1 MKNEEVGVAALP
13 GGGYAGR
20 FRAMA
25 SPCEVLIDGAAAADV
40 DRLARIAA
48 AEVRRIESHWSRY
61 RDDNIV
67 HTINTAGGKAVT
79 VDDET
84 ARFLDYAQHLYE
96 LSDGLFDVTS
106 GVLRRI
112 WRFDGSNRV
121 PDEDQI
127 AAVLPLVGWRHVRWD
142 KPVLRMAPGMEID
155 FGGIGK
161 EYAVD
166 RALALVRAQTT
177 LPTLVNCGGDLAVS
191 GPRSGNRPWQVGIEI
206 PGRAQ
211 TPIVPLQSGAIASS
225 GDAHRFLVKDGIRY
239 PHVLDPRTGRAVTGG
254 PRTVTVRAAT
264 CTEAGVLSTL
274 ALLHGADAEDYLR
287 VCGADAAVWW

>member
-1 MKNEEVGVAALP
+1 MKNEDVSVADLP

-25 SPCEVLIDGAAAADV
+25 SPCEVLVDGASAETIGE
-40 DRLARIAA
+40 LAHLAA

-67 HTINTAGGKAVT
+67 HAINTAGGRPVK

-84 ARFLDYAQHLYE
+84 ARFLDYAQQLHA
-96 LSDGLFDVTS
+96 LSEGLFDVTS
-106 GVLRRI
+106 GVLRRV
-112 WRFDGSNRV
+112 WRFDGSDRV
-121 PDEDQI
+121 PDERQI
-127 AAVLPLVGWRHVRWD
+127 AAVLPLVGWQHVRWTA
-142 KPVLRMAPGMEID
+142 PWLRMPAGMEID

-166 RALALVRAQTT
+166 RALTLIAVQTQ
-177 LPTLVNCGGDLAVS
+177 LPVLVNCGGDLAVN
-191 GPRSGNRPWQVGIEI
+191 GPRRNGSAWQVGIEI
-206 PGRAQ
+206 PGRER
-211 TPIVPLQSGAIASS
+211 TPVVPLGRGAIASS
-225 GDAHRFLVKDGIRY
+225 GDAHRFLLKDGIRY

-274 ALLHGADAEDYLR
+274 AMLHGAQAEDYLR
-287 VCGADAAVWW
+287 ACGADAAVWW

>member
-1 MKNEEVGVAALP
+1 MKTEDISVSELP

-25 SPCEVLIDGAAAADV
+25 SPCEVLVDGASPGAVGELVHLAAG
-40 DRLARIAA
+40 
-48 AEVRRIESHWSRY
+48 EVRRIEAHWSRY

-67 HTINTAGGKAVT
+67 HAINTAGGRPVK

-84 ARFLDYAQHLYE
+84 ARFLDYAQHLHAF
-96 LSDGLFDVTS
+96 SDGLFDVTS

-112 WRFDGSNRV
+112 WRFDGSDRV
-121 PDEDQI
+121 PDARQI
-127 AAVLPLVGWRHVRWD
+127 AAVLPLVGWQHVRWTA
-142 KPVLRMAPGMEID
+142 PWLRMPAGMEID

-166 RALALVRAQTT
+166 RALALVTARTQ
-177 LPTLVNCGGDLAVS
+177 LPVLVNCGGDLAVS
-191 GPRSGNRPWQVGIEI
+191 GPRRNGSAWQVGIEI
-206 PGRAQ
+206 PGRPQ
-211 TPIVPLQSGAIASS
+211 RPVVPLARGAIASS
-225 GDAHRFLVKDGIRY
+225 GDAHRFLLKDGIRY

-274 ALLHGADAEDYLR
+274 ALLHGAGAEDYLR
-287 VCGADAAVWW
+287 ACGADAAVWW